1 VEEEFLIGY
10 ARHHGVLRECAG
22 DYEGDIV
29 MLKLETMRAA
39 VKAILT
45 ELQISSVCIRLP
57 GIRDPLSN
65 ARNCASQQLLHEKD
79 TSR

>member
-1 VEEEFLIGY
+1 MEEEFLIGY

-45 ELQISSVCIRLP
+45 ISSVRIRLP